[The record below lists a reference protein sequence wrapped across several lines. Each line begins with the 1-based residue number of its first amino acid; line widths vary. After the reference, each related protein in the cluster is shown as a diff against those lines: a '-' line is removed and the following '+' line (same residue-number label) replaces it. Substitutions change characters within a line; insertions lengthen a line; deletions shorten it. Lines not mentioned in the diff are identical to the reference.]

1 MQGLNDDDRTFPSSM
16 VSVPFPEGARRILL
30 RSLLLLAWGVL
41 VPAARCIARLKSSTH
56 PQDASSIPA
65 HTLPLCQS
73 QSQGQRPGR
82 RSIMNLRRMPAAL
95 SSGRPWLLRPLRS
108 RSSRLRNFPRTPL
121 SRSIGTCRVRSTT
134 GDRLGGCFPLASSW
148 QAPTSCS
155 LSCTDS
161 AIGSMIMGSFTA

>member
-82 RSIMNLRRMPAAL
+82 NSIMNLRRMPAAL
-95 SSGRPWLLRPLRS
+95 FWAAMVAAPIAISFIAIAQ
-108 RSSRLRNFPRTPL
+108 FPRTPL

-134 GDRLGGCFPLASSW
+134 GDRLGGCFLLASSW

-155 LSCTDS
+155 PSCTDP
-161 AIGSMIMGSFTA
+161 AIGSMTTGSFTA